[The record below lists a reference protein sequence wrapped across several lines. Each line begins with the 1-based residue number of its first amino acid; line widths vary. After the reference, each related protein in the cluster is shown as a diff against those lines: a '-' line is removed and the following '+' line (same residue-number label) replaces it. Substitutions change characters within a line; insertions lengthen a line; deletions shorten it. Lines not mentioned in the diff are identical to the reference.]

1 MSDFASE
8 VRRLKRGAIDAWMS
22 QEGYTVT
29 DDEYIRPAGPFLTGV
44 PPRHWLISRPGEDG
58 EGGGDLRLLE
68 GGHVY
73 DYSGSGDNPGAHFDT
88 IRSHIEGIV
97 SRWRTIP
104 KPSAFTDDA
113 ARFAELTGL
122 LSGTAPAGSTAGA
135 GTAIASLNAAAADM
149 EQLQG
154 VAFAAFEERFIVHLS
169 AILGNLAGLSLAVVT
184 SLEVE
189 AELWRRARADSI
201 EAVRLAANAMEQVV
215 ATRSAAS
222 AELSLSVV
230 GAIGAA
236 AATIGAGASTGPGVA
251 VVAVAAGVVLVT
263 SLVSSISDFFAT
275 IEGVT
280 YEAVAET
287 LVDGLNTL
295 SDAIGENEQAIVDAA
310 QQTITAISDHGDR
323 FNLANVDI
331 PERPDAG
338 FIEVNDAAASE
349 VMTHFSEAL
358 DALQRLRP
366 YLAQAPNRAAGTRS
380 GIGIGATGPTAAV
393 VALHM
398 AMSAT
403 FASTIM
409 TMDAGLRG
417 FEAVLDAFARL
428 DDDNGAIAQGLIAY
442 LETLS

>member
-22 QEGYTVT
+22 QEGYAVAER
-29 DDEYIRPAGPFLTGV
+29 DYVRLAVPVSLAAPA
-44 PPRHWLISRPGEDG
+44 RYWLVSRPGEDG
-58 EGGGDLRLLE
+58 EGGGDLRLLDGIHE
-68 GGHVY
+68 YDVSDGG
-73 DYSGSGDNPGAHFDT
+73 GNPGAHFDA

-201 EAVRLAANAMEQVV
+201 EAVRLAANAMDQVV

-236 AATIGAGASTGPGVA
+236 AATVGAGASTGPGVA

-275 IEGVT
+275 IEGAT

-287 LVDGLNTL
+287 LVNGLNTL
-295 SDAIGENEQAIVDAA
+295 NDAIGENEQAIIDAA
-310 QQTITAISDHGDR
+310 KQTITAISDHGDR
-323 FNLANVDI
+323 FNLADVDI
-331 PERPDAG
+331 AEHPDAG

-349 VMTHFSEAL
+349 VIVHFSEAL
-358 DALQRLRP
+358 DALEQLRP
-366 YLAQAPNRAAGTRS
+366 YVAQAPNRAAGTRT
-380 GIGIGATGPTAAV
+380 GIGIGATGPTPAV
-393 VALHM
+393 VALHL

-403 FASTIM
+403 FASTLT
-409 TMDAGLRG
+409 TMDTGLRG
-417 FEAVLDAFARL
+417 FAAVLDAFAKL
-428 DDDNGAIAQGLIAY
+428 DDDNGAIAHGLMAY
-442 LETLS
+442 LETFS